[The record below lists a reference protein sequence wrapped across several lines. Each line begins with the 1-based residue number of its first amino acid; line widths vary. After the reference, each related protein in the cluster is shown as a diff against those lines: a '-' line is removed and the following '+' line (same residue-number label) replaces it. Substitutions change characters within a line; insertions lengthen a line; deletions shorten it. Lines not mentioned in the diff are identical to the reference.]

1 MGDDTTGVR
10 DETHRGGFGDLG
22 GEERGLIDRSFR
34 ERIIAVGFVD
44 EGKNEA
50 SVKLELEELC
60 RLIDTAGAD
69 VVEIVIQR
77 RSSPDPATYIG
88 RGKAREIYDMAE
100 SLDIDTVVFNDELT
114 PGQQFNLEKI
124 FHRSALDR
132 TAVILDIFA
141 QNASTPEGKAQV
153 ELAQLQYRLPRLKG
167 QGRNYSQQA
176 GGIGTRGP
184 GETKLE
190 VDRRRL
196 VRRVH
201 KLQRQLRAVGSHRRN
216 QSKRRRRSYNQS
228 VAIVGYTNAGKST
241 LLNLLAD
248 SDSVVADRLFATL
261 DPLTRR
267 IQLPGGE
274 SIFVT
279 DTVGFVQKLP
289 HQLIEAFKTT
299 LDVVIEADLL
309 LHIVD
314 CSHASP
320 ETQIKAV
327 RSVLEEIGAGDVP
340 EVLVFNKADRSDPSE
355 LLMLYPDSVA
365 ISSYTGA
372 GIDKLL
378 SAVADQLRV
387 VWDVVELAI
396 PFDRGEVLAQVHR
409 EGQVLTEN
417 VTEDGMLIQA
427 RLDSSSRSRLAPFLV
442 LERGRDEI

>member
-1 MGDDTTGVR
+1 MP
-10 DETHRGGFGDLG
+10 EIEEKSHRGGFGDLG

-34 ERIIAVGFVD
+34 ERIIAVGFVT
-44 EGKNEA
+44 EGKDEA
-50 SVKLELEELC
+50 SVLLEVEELC
-60 RLIDTAGAD
+60 RLINTAGAD
-69 VVEIVIQR
+69 VVEIVIQKKA
-77 RSSPDPATYIG
+77 SPDPATFVG
-88 RGKAREIYDMAE
+88 KGKAREIYELAE
-100 SLDIDTVVFNDELT
+100 TLDVDSVVFNDELT

-153 ELAQLQYRLPRLKG
+153 ELAQLQYRLPRLRG

-201 KLQRQLRAVGSHRRN
+201 KLERQLKAVGGHRKN
-216 QSKRRRRSYNQS
+216 QSKKRRHSYNQS

-248 SDSVVADRLFATL
+248 SDAVVADRLFATL

-289 HQLIEAFKTT
+289 HQLVEAFKTT

-314 CSHASP
+314 SSHASP
-320 ETQIKAV
+320 ETQILAV
-327 RSVLEEIGAGDVP
+327 RRVLEEIGAAEIP
-340 EVLVFNKADRSDPSE
+340 EVLVFNKSDRSDPSE

-365 ISSYTGA
+365 ISAYSET

-378 SAVADQLRV
+378 SAIADQLRV
-387 VWDVVELAI
+387 IWDVVELAI
-396 PFDRGEVLAQVHR
+396 PFDKGEVLAQVHR
-409 EGQVLTEN
+409 EGQVLMEKATE
-417 VTEDGMLIQA
+417 EGMLVQA
-427 RLDSSSRSRLAPFLV
+427 RLDSLSLSRLSPFLV
-442 LERGRDEI
+442 SEGGRNGI

>member
-1 MGDDTTGVR
+1 MA
-10 DETHRGGFGDLG
+10 ELEEKSHRGGFGDLG

-34 ERIIAVGFVD
+34 ERIIAVGFVG
-44 EGKNEA
+44 EGKDEA
-50 SVKLELEELC
+50 SVLLELEELC
-60 RLIDTAGAD
+60 RLINTAGAD
-69 VVEIVIQR
+69 VVETVIQKKP
-77 RSSPDPATYIG
+77 SPDPATFIG
-88 RGKAREIYDMAE
+88 KGKAREIYDLAE
-100 SLDIDTVVFNDELT
+100 TLDVDTVVFNDELT
-114 PGQQFNLEKI
+114 PGQQFNLELI

-153 ELAQLQYRLPRLKG
+153 ELAQLQYRLPRLRG
-167 QGRNYSQQA
+167 QGQNYSQQA

-201 KLQRQLRAVGSHRRN
+201 KLERQLKAVGAHRKN
-216 QSKRRRRSYNQS
+216 QSKKRRHSYNQS

-248 SDSVVADRLFATL
+248 SDAVVADRLFATL

-274 SIFVT
+274 SIFLT

-289 HQLIEAFKTT
+289 HQLVEAFKTT

-314 CSHASP
+314 CSQASP
-320 ETQIKAV
+320 ETQILAV
-327 RSVLEEIGAGDVP
+327 RSVLEEIGAGEVP
-340 EVLVFNKADRSDPSE
+340 EVLVFNKSDRSDPSE
-355 LLMLYPDSVA
+355 LLMLYPDSIA
-365 ISSYTGA
+365 ISAYSET

-387 VWDVVELAI
+387 VWEVVELAI
-396 PFDRGEVLAQVHR
+396 PFDKGDVLAQVHR
-409 EGQVLTEN
+409 EGQVLMEKATE
-417 VTEDGMLIQA
+417 EGMLIQA
-427 RLDSSSRSRLAPFLV
+427 RLDSFSRSRLSPFLIS
-442 LERGRDEI
+442 EGGRDGI

>member
-1 MGDDTTGVR
+1 M
-10 DETHRGGFGDLG
+10 
-22 GEERGLIDRSFR
+22 
-34 ERIIAVGFVD
+34 
-44 EGKNEA
+44 
-50 SVKLELEELC
+50 
-60 RLIDTAGAD
+60 
-69 VVEIVIQR
+69 
-77 RSSPDPATYIG
+77 
-88 RGKAREIYDMAE
+88 
-100 SLDIDTVVFNDELT
+100 
-114 PGQQFNLEKI
+114 
-124 FHRSALDR
+124 
-132 TAVILDIFA
+132 
-141 QNASTPEGKAQV
+141 
-153 ELAQLQYRLPRLKG
+153 
-167 QGRNYSQQA
+167 
-176 GGIGTRGP
+176 
-184 GETKLE
+184 
-190 VDRRRL
+190 
-196 VRRVH
+196 
-201 KLQRQLRAVGSHRRN
+201 
-216 QSKRRRRSYNQS
+216 
-228 VAIVGYTNAGKST
+228 
-241 LLNLLAD
+241 
-248 SDSVVADRLFATL
+248 

-365 ISSYTGA
+365 ISSYTGT

-409 EGQVLTEN
+409 EGQVLTES